1 MIDYATESKI
11 FKVLSEPTRLKILDI
26 LSCKEMCA
34 CNILDSLS
42 ISQSTL
48 SHHMK
53 ALMDCGLVT
62 GRKEATW
69 MYYTISRE
77 RVGNLHQAIDALTQ
91 PKEDCI
97 CDSAQNACDA

>member
-1 MIDYATESKI
+1 VKDYEAESKI
-11 FKVLSEPTRLKILDI
+11 FRVLSDPTRLKILDM

-34 CNILDSLS
+34 CNVLDSLS

-62 GRKEATW
+62 GRKESTW
-69 MYYTISRE
+69 MYYTIRQE
-77 RVGNLHQAIDALTQ
+77 RVGNLHQTIDELTQ

-97 CDSAQNACDA
+97 CDSSPKACDA